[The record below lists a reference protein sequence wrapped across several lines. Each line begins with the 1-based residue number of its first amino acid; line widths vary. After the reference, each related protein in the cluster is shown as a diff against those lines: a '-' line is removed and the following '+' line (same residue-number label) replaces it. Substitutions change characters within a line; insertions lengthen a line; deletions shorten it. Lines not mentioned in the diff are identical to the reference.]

1 MKPYQIM
8 PDLTPEEYEAL
19 KADIQVNG
27 VQIPI
32 EVDEE
37 GNILDGYHREKICRE
52 LGINCPKNVRA
63 GLSEEEK
70 IEFAIRIN
78 LNRRHLTVEQR
89 RELAKKLREEGWSYR
104 KIGEALGVAKSTAIE
119 DVRQSG
125 QNRPPAP
132 NPGASRA
139 EGQEMKRINVKKK
152 GRKPVP
158 KEKKEA
164 ILELRKKGLTQ
175 QEIADKAKVSIVT
188 VNKYLKTLQQ
198 EKPAEEVNQQAE
210 PIQTEQHPPLVKVP
224 DPKEECFKKIPVDF
238 TKQEYEDAVYCR
250 RFYYAMNAFL
260 VALEQRPE
268 EMLRAYIRFERKYTR
283 IEAALKFTRDLNA
296 LHEIVN
302 QHYQKIYDEEWEVTK
317 DDDRVCGSSY
327 IILNS

>member
-89 RELAKKLREEGWSYR
+89 REMAKKLKEGGWSYR
-104 KIGEALGVAKSTAIE
+104 KIGEALGVDKETVRK
-119 DVRQSG
+119 DVRRVENST
-125 QNRPPAP
+125 PVPSP
-132 NPGASRA
+132 DKSRA
-139 EGQEMKRINVKKK
+139 EGQEMNQK
-152 GRKPVP
+152 
-158 KEKKEA
+158 
-164 ILELRKKGLTQ
+164 IL
-175 QEIADKAKVSIVT
+175 
-188 VNKYLKTLQQ
+188 
-198 EKPAEEVNQQAE
+198 
-210 PIQTEQHPPLVKVP
+210 
-224 DPKEECFKKIPVDF
+224 
-238 TKQEYEDAVYCR
+238 
-250 RFYYAMNAFL
+250 
-260 VALEQRPE
+260 LEQEPAPRE
-268 EMLRAYIRFERKYTR
+268 NQGT
-283 IEAALKFTRDLNA
+283 ALAKS
-296 LHEIVN
+296 
-302 QHYQKIYDEEWEVTK
+302 KPGGVTQVRMK
-317 DDDRVCGSSY
+317 P
-327 IILNS
+327 